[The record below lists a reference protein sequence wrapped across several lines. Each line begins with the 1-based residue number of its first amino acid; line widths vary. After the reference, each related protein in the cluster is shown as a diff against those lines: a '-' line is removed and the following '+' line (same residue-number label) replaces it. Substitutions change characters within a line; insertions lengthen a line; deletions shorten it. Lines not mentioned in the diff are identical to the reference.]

1 MRHLVT
7 EVNIPIPDGVTVTAK
22 SRVVVV
28 KGPLGT
34 IQRAFKY
41 ASIDISKPADKN
53 IKLTIWQAARKE
65 RAVLRA
71 IGTQIANM
79 IRGVTEGFKFKMKL
93 AFAHFP
99 IQESVA
105 KDGSSVE
112 IKHFLGEK
120 RIRRIDSLPGVKVSR
135 KDEEKSKL
143 FFILRIM
150 YVI

>member
-41 ASIDISKPADKN
+41 ASVDIQKPANKN

-99 IQESVA
+99 IQEVVA

-120 RIRRIDSLPGVKVSR
+120 RIRRIDSLPGVKISR
-135 KDEEKSKL
+135 KDEEKSN
-143 FFILRIM
+143 
-150 YVI
+150 